1 MGLKV
6 SGVAPDLTKN
16 IEFEELLTSTFPGFF
31 SAITLFMLIDILSP
45 KELTSWVFKD
55 ISSLFGFIGFALLFG
70 TILGVIIDGIHH
82 EVIERFIFN
91 KFLKMKKID
100 EISKALYP
108 LKEASMY
115 SYFHNMMGEKYIDTL
130 SFFIKSQYRY
140 SEFHANTFI
149 SLLPLSVIAPF
160 YLIDALQVSC
170 TLSISLGITTLI
182 ISICCLRNSYM
193 SLLNYKN
200 IFFSY
205 ICGHLN
211 NYIDFRIT
219 NVSTDESSNCCK
231 VSKDIGTNIEA
242 QIIDIKCQK
251 QQKGEIVFKTNFG
264 NLSGLDNELFIWD
277 DIPGNDDRRL
287 IGFLGEKFG
296 IDWAIAEKIV
306 KNDIDKTIKLTDRNN
321 FIILKCNNEQNT
333 VKLEINDGRTDKF
346 IAKIENDKLNIYEKS
361 KEIKIEIN
369 GENKAKAC
377 LSSTKSGIAIVTASS
392 FNCVP
397 GEVCIEFQ

>member
-45 KELTSWVFKD
+45 KEITSWVFND
-55 ISSLFGFIGFALLFG
+55 ISSLIGFIGFVLLFG

-82 EVIERFIFN
+82 EIIERFIFK
-91 KFLKMKKID
+91 KFLEMKKID

-140 SEFHANTFI
+140 SEFYANTFI
-149 SLLPLSVIAPF
+149 SLLPLSIIAPF
-160 YLIDALQVSC
+160 YLFNTFQVSW
-170 TLSISLGITTLI
+170 TLSIIIGIITLI
-182 ISICCLRNSYM
+182 ISSSCLRNSYM

-200 IFFSY
+200 IYFSY
-205 ICGHLN
+205 ICGYLN
-211 NYIDFRIT
+211 NYIDIT
-219 NVSTDESSNCCK
+219 NVSTVESSICCK
-231 VSKDIGTNIEA
+231 FNKNEKVEIEA
-242 QIIDIKCQK
+242 QILDIECNN

-264 NLSGLDNELFIWD
+264 NFSDSDN
-277 DIPGNDDRRL
+277 
-287 IGFLGEKFG
+287 GENKEF
-296 IDWAIAEKIV
+296 
-306 KNDIDKTIKLTDRNN
+306 
-321 FIILKCNNEQNT
+321 
-333 VKLEINDGRTDKF
+333 
-346 IAKIENDKLNIYEKS
+346 KS
-361 KEIKIEIN
+361 EIN

-392 FNCVP
+392 FHCVP